1 MAPQSSHPPDPQL
14 KARLLQELRTP
25 WQSLRRALWIAL
37 EASAALGLM
46 IMVLRLV
53 GGEAVPPNDVL
64 IQVGAVVLF
73 GYLLWKDRSP
83 KQPEADPGQAKD
95 STSREEL

>member
-1 MAPQSSHPPDPQL
+1 MASPSQDPLDPQL
-14 KARLLQELRTP
+14 KAKLQQELRTP

-37 EASAALGLM
+37 EASAALGLV

-53 GGEAVPPNDVL
+53 GGEAVRPNDVL
-64 IQVGAVVLF
+64 IQTGAVVLF

-83 KQPEADPGQAKD
+83 RPEANPEQAKD
-95 STSREEL
+95 SPSRERP

>member
-1 MAPQSSHPPDPQL
+1 MVPQAPDPLDPQL
-14 KARLLQELRTP
+14 KAKLQQELRTP
-25 WQSLRRALWIAL
+25 WQGLRRALWIAL
-37 EASAALGLM
+37 EASAALGLA

-53 GGEAVPPNDVL
+53 GGEAVRLNDVL

-83 KQPEADPGQAKD
+83 KPEAKPGNTETAPPRKG
-95 STSREEL
+95 L

>member
-1 MAPQSSHPPDPQL
+1 MASPSQDPLDPQL
-14 KARLLQELRTP
+14 KAKLQQELRTP

-37 EASAALGLM
+37 EASAALGLV

-53 GGEAVPPNDVL
+53 GGEEVRPNDAL
-64 IQVGAVVLF
+64 IQTGAVVLF

-83 KQPEADPGQAKD
+83 RPEANPEQTKD
-95 STSREEL
+95 SLSREKP

>member
-1 MAPQSSHPPDPQL
+1 MTPQSPNPLDPQL
-14 KARLLQELRTP
+14 KAKLQEELRTP

-37 EASAALGLM
+37 EASAALGLV

-53 GGEAVPPNDVL
+53 GGEAVRLNDVL

-83 KQPEADPGQAKD
+83 KPEVSPGRTGE
-95 STSREEL
+95 STSQKGL

>member
-1 MAPQSSHPPDPQL
+1 MAPPSPDPLDPHL
-14 KARLLQELRTP
+14 KAKLQEELRTP

-37 EASAALGLM
+37 EASAALGLA

-53 GGEAVPPNDVL
+53 GGETVDLNDVL

-83 KQPEADPGQAKD
+83 RPEVNPGQGGER
-95 STSREEL
+95 TSQKGR

>member
-1 MAPQSSHPPDPQL
+1 MASPSQHPLDPQL
-14 KARLLQELRTP
+14 KTKLQQELRTP

-37 EASAALGLM
+37 EASAALGLV

-53 GGEAVPPNDVL
+53 GGEAVRLNDVL
-64 IQVGAVVLF
+64 IQMGAVVLF

-83 KQPEADPGQAKD
+83 RPEANPDQTKD
-95 STSREEL
+95 GTSQKRL

>member
-1 MAPQSSHPPDPQL
+1 MAPQPPHSLDPQL
-14 KARLLQELRTP
+14 KAKLQKELRTP

-37 EASAALGLM
+37 EASAALGLV
-46 IMVLRLV
+46 IMALRLV
-53 GGEAVPPNDVL
+53 GGEAVRLNDVL

-83 KQPEADPGQAKD
+83 KPGANPGQTQD
-95 STSREEL
+95 SR

>member
-1 MAPQSSHPPDPQL
+1 MAPPSPDPLDPQL
-14 KARLLQELRTP
+14 KAKLQEELRTP

-37 EASAALGLM
+37 EASAALGLA

-53 GGEAVPPNDVL
+53 GQETVDLNDVL

-83 KQPEADPGQAKD
+83 RPEMNPGQSGERTPQKG
-95 STSREEL
+95 R

>member
-1 MAPQSSHPPDPQL
+1 MAPQPLDPQL
-14 KARLLQELRTP
+14 KAKLQRELSTP

-37 EASAALGLM
+37 EASAALGLV

-53 GGEAVPPNDVL
+53 GGEAVRPNDVL

-83 KQPEADPGQAKD
+83 QPEADPGQTKD
-95 STSREEL
+95 NQTRKG